1 MPLKWKFFGI
11 ANYLLALFFLLVI
24 VFAIKAFFNPHSGM
38 KHLDGAR
45 LITFSIFVIF
55 LNSCFNIYFFHRH
68 LPHRLP
74 GKNLRIFYR
83 VSTLLGTIAFI
94 IVFWQFITDVYSIFT
109 SEEDPSFIYF
119 MIVVYA
125 SVLTC
130 LLILLMQY
138 SLPKYLEKRSKEE
151 INKQLTAIGKE
162 E

>member
-1 MPLKWKFFGI
+1 M
-11 ANYLLALFFLLVI
+11 
-24 VFAIKAFFNPHSGM
+24 
-38 KHLDGAR
+38 
-45 LITFSIFVIF
+45 
-55 LNSCFNIYFFHRH
+55 
-68 LPHRLP
+68 
-74 GKNLRIFYR
+74 
-83 VSTLLGTIAFI
+83 STLLGTIAFI